1 MAATVIDPA
10 IGAQV
15 ESLRQQFLIAQPFR
29 HVVIDGFF
37 AADFCSR
44 LMADFPPFAKHHAVN
59 ERGEAGNKAVIS
71 KLAGVSPAYA
81 RFDASMKDPEFLSLV
96 GRITD
101 IPDLLYDSEYAGG
114 GTHENLNGQE
124 LDLHV
129 DFNYHPS
136 THFHRRLNLI
146 LYLNERWEESWGGS
160 LELARDPWATSAED
174 VQSVL
179 PLANRTVIFETTER
193 SWHGFRRIAL
203 PPDETISRRS
213 VAVYFYTK
221 DRPSNEIAPSHATVY
236 YQRPLPAHI
245 AAGRMLTEEDAL
257 EIQTLLARRDK
268 QIQFLYGR
276 EIEFSNLISGITNSL
291 SFRIGRGLTWP
302 ARVLRSALGKKTGDD
317 TEKRH

>member
-1 MAATVIDPA
+1 
-10 IGAQV
+10 
-15 ESLRQQFLIAQPFR
+15 
-29 HVVIDGFF
+29 
-37 AADFCSR
+37 
-44 LMADFPPFAKHHAVN
+44 MADFPPFQNRYAAN
-59 ERGEAGNKAVIS
+59 ERGESGKKAVVS

-81 RFDASMKDPEFLSLV
+81 RFDGLMKDAEFLSLI
-96 GRITD
+96 GRITE
-101 IPDLLYDSEYAGG
+101 IPGLLYDSDYVGG
-114 GTHENLNGQE
+114 GTHENRNGQE

-160 LELARDPWATSAED
+160 LELARDPWATSDDD
-174 VQSVL
+174 VRRVL

-193 SWHGFRRIAL
+193 SWHGFRRITL
-203 PPDETISRRS
+203 PPEEEISRRS

-221 DRPSNEIAPSHATVY
+221 DRRANETAPSHATVY

-245 AAGRMLTEEDAL
+245 KAGRTLTEEDAL

-302 ARVLRSALGKKTGDD
+302 ARVLRSALRKEIGGDL
-317 TEKRH
+317 EKRH